1 MSSVSDNLVLELLRA
16 IRGDIGEIKA
26 DLVEVKERLG
36 ILESQYASLSRR
48 IDRLTGV
55 VEQIKRRL
63 DIVPASS

>member
-1 MSSVSDNLVLELLRA
+1 MSVSDNLVLELLRA
-16 IRGDIGEIKA
+16 IRGGIGEIKA

-36 ILESQYASLSRR
+36 ILKSQYASLSCRL
-48 IDRLTGV
+48 DRLTGD